1 MFRALLAHLQEALH
15 QRHLVYCVRV
25 MSVDRTRPGV
35 KCSSTPNLEQPTI
48 RREKYSHSL
57 CRIKN
62 CQSCTLLS
70 WNKVVPMDTRWKL
83 LDTVLSFWIA
93 QSEPLFI
100 PHPRT
105 RIFTL
110 QKDLTHQQGFR
121 SFLFFG
127 STFICDFIRLGAP
140 QFLTFPKGALN

>member
-1 MFRALLAHLQEALH
+1 MFRALLVHLQEALH

-25 MSVDRTRPGV
+25 MSVDCTRSGV
-35 KCSSTPNLEQPTI
+35 KCSSTPNLGQPTI
-48 RREKYSHSL
+48 REKYSPSL
-57 CRIKN
+57 CRIQN
-62 CQSCTLLS
+62 CHSYTLLS
-70 WNKVVPMDTRWKL
+70 WNKVVHMDTRWKL
-83 LDTVLSFWIA
+83 LETVLFFCMA

-105 RIFTL
+105 RIFSL

-127 STFICDFIRLGAP
+127 STFICDFVRLEAP
-140 QFLTFPKGALN
+140 QFLTCPKGALN